1 MRKHLIYDGLVIF
14 DGNIKDIKKKLSL
27 INRES
32 KFNFLSITFNHRK
45 FSLNQINNIRT
56 EVENLDLDHVMFS
69 IRPSFNL
76 KKKSR
81 FNEILQ
87 LIFAIKISKLYNI
100 KRIYLP
106 ETYLPLLKKK
116 NNNLYK
122 LSKFIKTFSTG
133 KSRSNTF
140 FKSIKSRDFNIK
152 DDLSF
157 INLSNF
163 SEMNLKFKKITD
175 IDKKNQNF
183 FWLGFDRN
191 FQEVPWQKKY
201 KKDYWYKF
209 SKKSDVSKP
218 LFSKLKYCSRCCLP
232 ETWEGISF
240 DKDGICS
247 ICKSSEDKM
256 TIEWKLKHEKLKK
269 IFDLNRK
276 KNYYD
281 CLLPISGGKDSTF
294 QSYVLTKKFQLNP
307 LAITHGQNW
316 YSLTGRKNLENC
328 LRKFDL
334 DHIFFCAS
342 RKKINN
348 VAKKSLNMIGD
359 ACWHCHVGA
368 GSFAIQTSF
377 DWRIKLIVYGEAPAD
392 TDARGNFKK
401 NNERVSP
408 YRFLKESAIEKNIKF
423 VDNEFNLKK
432 LSNWSYPDK
441 KKLLQ
446 FNPLVIHL
454 GQYIFWDEQKN
465 IDFVSKYFGWE
476 NSKVENTYKGYKSN
490 ECTMAGVHDYLNF
503 LKRGIGRASVH
514 ASEDVRRGLIT
525 REQGFDLIKQ
535 YDVQRPHA
543 LDYYKKIT
551 GFTEEQIKKTI
562 TVARKKSKYA
572 SKFSK

>member
-14 DGNIKDIKKKLSL
+14 DGNIKDIKKLSL

-256 TIEWKLKHEKLKK
+256 TIE
-269 IFDLNRK
+269 
-276 KNYYD
+276 
-281 CLLPISGGKDSTF
+281 
-294 QSYVLTKKFQLNP
+294 
-307 LAITHGQNW
+307 
-316 YSLTGRKNLENC
+316 
-328 LRKFDL
+328 
-334 DHIFFCAS
+334 
-342 RKKINN
+342 
-348 VAKKSLNMIGD
+348 
-359 ACWHCHVGA
+359 
-368 GSFAIQTSF
+368 
-377 DWRIKLIVYGEAPAD
+377 
-392 TDARGNFKK
+392 
-401 NNERVSP
+401 
-408 YRFLKESAIEKNIKF
+408 
-423 VDNEFNLKK
+423 
-432 LSNWSYPDK
+432 
-441 KKLLQ
+441 
-446 FNPLVIHL
+446 
-454 GQYIFWDEQKN
+454 
-465 IDFVSKYFGWE
+465 
-476 NSKVENTYKGYKSN
+476 
-490 ECTMAGVHDYLNF
+490 
-503 LKRGIGRASVH
+503 
-514 ASEDVRRGLIT
+514 
-525 REQGFDLIKQ
+525 
-535 YDVQRPHA
+535 
-543 LDYYKKIT
+543 
-551 GFTEEQIKKTI
+551 
-562 TVARKKSKYA
+562 
-572 SKFSK
+572 